1 MNQFTTLDFMLL
13 STAAALWVSIIYM
26 LRSMLSRSREEEI
39 EKLRRENREL
49 KHMLKETEERLKL
62 HYEQLLKE
70 AAIKNVMMR
79 GLWEAYRSGEIS
91 RCYKDGGEVKV
102 LADGTVICFKAK
114 EEESY
119 SIEGK
124 EELER
129 MAQWLKEE
137 EELAKEGE
145 GNASSE

>member
-1 MNQFTTLDFMLL
+1 MNTLDILL
-13 STAAALWVSIIYM
+13 LTATAALMVSILYM
-26 LRSMLSRSREEEI
+26 LKAMFSHSKEEEL
-39 EKLRRENREL
+39 ERLRKENREL
-49 KHMLKETEERLKL
+49 RREVREREEHLKKY
-62 HYEQLLKE
+62 YEQLLKE

-137 EELAKEGE
+137 EELAKEEGE